1 MATSSAA
8 RGLAALL
15 WLAFAAAVALAAVV
29 LLRACGLSLSAFGWN
44 FCPATPPALSA
55 EAERGTELARQVR
68 RLELE
73 LERKNLACASLPPPA
88 QPPLELPT
96 HTELPQPQQT
106 ALLKPPEPPK
116 PPPAVPA
123 ERWDKKDLSLLQGC
137 WRLGRDGTTRLT
149 KPDGTFIE
157 ECAVK
162 AGTIC
167 FGSDGKGRREATQ
180 DCPSTGRSRCV
191 APITARFGDDGF
203 LPTKQPQVMCEPP
216 VQYWWGS
223 PRNDLTCR
231 RVSDDLVMCGSY
243 EFRR

>member
-1 MATSSAA
+1 MRSMRAVLWTAFVATI
-8 RGLAALL
+8 ALSGI
-15 WLAFAAAVALAAVV
+15 V
-29 LLRACGLSLSAFGWN
+29 LLRACGLSVIAFGWN
-44 FCPATPPALSA
+44 FCPATPPTLSA
-55 EAERGTELARQVR
+55 EAERGTDLARQVR

-73 LERKNLACASLPPPA
+73 LAQKSLACASIPPPPP
-88 QPPLELPT
+88 PPLELPT
-96 HTELPQPQQT
+96 HTDLPQPQQT

-137 WRLGRDGTTRLT
+137 WPLGSDGPSRLT
-149 KPDGTFIE
+149 KSDGTFVE
-157 ECAVK
+157 DCTVK

-191 APITARFGDDGF
+191 APITAAFGNDGL
-203 LPTKQPQVMCEPP
+203 LPTKQPQIMCEPA

-223 PRNDLTCR
+223 PRNDLPCR
-231 RVSDDLVMCGSY
+231 RVSDDLVMCGNY